1 MIGLS
6 ITAIGQR
13 PIKECIEIYYQLQQS
28 LGLDYLELAIGSNCE
43 LNQIPEDIPL
53 VIHNRCLF
61 QNGKRLPFSL
71 IQPETWAD
79 YRNSLR
85 DRPVLALSLHP
96 FKLHEAFQEQVL
108 AQRQALE
115 QYMEI
120 PVLLEVMPSPAYW
133 LSQDNLLDVPLLLD
147 LSHINIWHKGDFKRV
162 EETCKVLLPRA
173 QAVHI
178 SHNDGR
184 TDSHDLIP
192 NGMWFDRLINS
203 WAATK
208 LVTYESLPQAWGKYE
223 RLDKRRHK
231 HFATFY
237 SK

>member
-43 LNQIPEDIPL
+43 LNQIPKDIPL
-53 VIHNRCLF
+53 VIHNRCLYD
-61 QNGKRLPFSL
+61 NGKRLPFSL
-71 IQPETWAD
+71 IHSETWEN
-79 YRNSLR
+79 YKNQLC
-85 DRPVLALSLHP
+85 DRTVLALSVHSP
-96 FKLHEAFQEQVL
+96 KLHEAFQEQVL
-108 AQRQALE
+108 TQRQALE
-115 QYMEI
+115 RYMGI

-147 LSHINIWHKGDFKRV
+147 LSHINIWHKGDFKQV
-162 EETCKVLLPRA
+162 EETCNVLLPKA
-173 QAVHI
+173 QAIHV

-192 NGMWFDRLINS
+192 NGIWFEELINS

-208 LVTYESLPQAWGKYE
+208 LVTYESLPQTWGKYE
-223 RLDKRRHK
+223 RLDKRKHK

-237 SK
+237 NK